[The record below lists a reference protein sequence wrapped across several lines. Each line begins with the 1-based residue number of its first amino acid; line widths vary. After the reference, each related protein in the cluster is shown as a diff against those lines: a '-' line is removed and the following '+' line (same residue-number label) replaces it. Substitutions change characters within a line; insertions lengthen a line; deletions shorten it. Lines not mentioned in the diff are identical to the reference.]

1 MDISNGGI
9 MKITNKRI
17 DYTLVKGATYLDLPQ
32 FKVRFGFTLAEVL
45 ITLGIIGVVAA
56 MTIPTLM
63 VNYKAH
69 QLHSQFLKS
78 YSTIQQVFRR
88 MEGDEVSLDPADY
101 KVHASY
107 YKTFAKYLTGATD
120 CGNYG
125 ISCFGV
131 ELRHN
136 YRNLKAPRTM
146 VSGSMSGYLDDG
158 VILIQDGTVLMFENC
173 PWCTDNPP
181 IMVTVDLNGFKNSP
195 NRFGYDVFTFQLVD
209 GELKTMGDTNTL
221 YTDLDKYC
229 NLDSNDP
236 YNGIACAQKA
246 RSESDYF
253 KWAVKT
259 LR

>member
-1 MDISNGGI
+1 MDISHGGI
-9 MKITNKRI
+9 MQITNKRI

-32 FKVRFGFTLAEVL
+32 YKVRFGFTLAEVL

-120 CGNYG
+120 CGLYG
-125 ISCFGV
+125 NNCYEISFICHKYKNIKNRVGQPITT
-131 ELRHN
+131 H
-136 YRNLKAPRTM
+136 
-146 VSGSMSGYLDDG
+146 LDDG
-158 VILIQDGTVLMFENC
+158 QLLMPDGSVIMFDNLGGVDSPVL
-173 PWCTDNPP
+173 
-181 IMVTVDLNGFKNSP
+181 VTVDLNGFKNPP

-253 KWAVKT
+253 KWAVKN

>member
-1 MDISNGGI
+1 

-131 ELRHN
+131 ELRNN
-136 YRNLKAPRTM
+136 YKNLKATRTM
-146 VSGSMSGYLDDG
+146 VSNSSMGRYLDDG

-181 IMVTVDLNGFKNSP
+181 IMVTVDLNGFKNPP

-253 KWAVKT
+253 KWAVKN